1 MLMIMSDVKRYVL
14 QDTAGLIFGLTEFP
28 PTLLHPEDDYEISSG
43 VGIGMRVHLS
53 DANVDP
59 VVVMDPSQAK
69 ALVKALKFTI
79 KEYRRKGRRRWS
91 RKSY

>member
-1 MLMIMSDVKRYVL
+1 MLMSDEKKYVL
-14 QDTAGLIFGLTEFP
+14 HDTAGLIFGLTEFP
-28 PTLLHPEDDYEISSG
+28 PTLLNPEDDYEISSG

-53 DANVDP
+53 DADVDP

-79 KEYRRKGRRRWS
+79 KDYRRGRRRWS
-91 RKSY
+91 KKSY